1 MRVIKT
7 EIEGVL
13 IVEPDVYV
21 DDRGYFLET
30 FRMDRFRELTGL
42 NINFVQDNESLS
54 HRFVLRGLHYQ
65 TYPKPQAKLVRVVRG
80 AILDVA
86 VDLRK
91 GSPTF
96 KHWVMVE
103 LSGENK
109 RQFFIPRGFAHG
121 FLSLEDNTIVAY
133 KVDEYFSPEYDRGI
147 RFDDPDIAIDWRYDS
162 NEFIISPKDSNLP
175 YLKDAEVFDG

>member
-1 MRVIKT
+1 MQVIKT

-13 IVEPDVYV
+13 IIEPDVYV
-21 DDRGYFLET
+21 DERGYFLET

-80 AILDVA
+80 VILDVA

-96 KHWVMVE
+96 KRWVMVE

-121 FLSLEDNTIVAY
+121 FLSLEDNTVVAY
-133 KVDEYFSPEYDRGI
+133 KVDEYFSPECDRGI
-147 RFDDPDIAIDWRYDS
+147 RFNDPDIGIDWRYDS
-162 NEFIISPKDSNLP
+162 NEFIISPKDCSLP
-175 YLKDAEVFDG
+175 YLRDAEVFDG